1 LRGRSR
7 TSLLVAG
14 LGVVAGVGY
23 LDVLTGPDLTP
34 VLFFLL
40 PIVVVAWYAGRGPGT
55 VVATGGALAWLIA
68 DALTHGSYAHTLIPY
83 WNVALRAAA
92 LVLVAWLV
100 AGLRRVV
107 ERAREIAR
115 TDALTGVANVQA
127 FYTLAATEIARAR
140 RYRHPFTIAFLDLDD
155 FKTVNDRLGHSAG
168 DAVLRTVARAIVSV
182 MRASDIVAR
191 VGGDEFVVLLP
202 ETGTAPAR
210 LAIEKLRQAVS
221 GLVPAHGWRL
231 TASIGV
237 ATYLVPPE
245 SVDVL
250 VGTADQLMFA
260 AKRNGKNAVSHE
272 TQNAATAAD

>member
-55 VVATGGALAWLIA
+55 VVATGGAL
-68 DALTHGSYAHTLIPY
+68 
-83 WNVALRAAA
+83 
-92 LVLVAWLV
+92 AWLV